1 MVAVTSVT
9 AIPLAAATADRLSA
23 TDAVMSMRPA
33 ASGPTAI
40 FSMYTHGPG
49 SNIVPCSD
57 TAITATAPPRPL
69 EVSVVPSIG
78 STAMSTCGLVPSP
91 TTSPLNNIGASS
103 FSPSPMMT
111 VPVMLTVPRIRRMA
125 STAAPSAPSL
135 SPRPTHLA
143 AAIAAASVVRTSS
156 MARLR
161 SGALFVMAETLPT
174 CRTAPQGGRGC
185 EHGGM
190 AHIDDEDPID
200 EADGEIPEERDEVEV
215 VEPSM
220 GGSDDE
226 ELTYDCTT
234 WAGESRGLLA
244 SLLESRG
251 IRHVWQGTVVSVLV
265 EDEEAVDELIDEV
278 MASAR
283 PALDP
288 DAAKVV
294 YEVGGWPAAL
304 QTMLADS
311 LTVAE
316 LPYEWDE
323 RGDLV
328 VYAEHEEDVEVILDD
343 MPDPDDPEVA
353 GEVSS
358 DDGLAVHELLDRLFL
373 ASGRLASK
381 DDATSVLAVD
391 DVVAVL
397 ERMAPPFGVEPPQW
411 RLLVGR
417 AATLRDALA
426 AAPGEPGA
434 LDDAELRVAAAQAR
448 DAVRQYI

>member
-1 MVAVTSVT
+1 
-9 AIPLAAATADRLSA
+9 
-23 TDAVMSMRPA
+23 
-33 ASGPTAI
+33 
-40 FSMYTHGPG
+40 
-49 SNIVPCSD
+49 
-57 TAITATAPPRPL
+57 
-69 EVSVVPSIG
+69 
-78 STAMSTCGLVPSP
+78 
-91 TTSPLNNIGASS
+91 
-103 FSPSPMMT
+103 
-111 VPVMLTVPRIRRMA
+111 
-125 STAAPSAPSL
+125 
-135 SPRPTHLA
+135 
-143 AAIAAASVVRTSS
+143 
-156 MARLR
+156 
-161 SGALFVMAETLPT
+161 
-174 CRTAPQGGRGC
+174 
-185 EHGGM
+185 M